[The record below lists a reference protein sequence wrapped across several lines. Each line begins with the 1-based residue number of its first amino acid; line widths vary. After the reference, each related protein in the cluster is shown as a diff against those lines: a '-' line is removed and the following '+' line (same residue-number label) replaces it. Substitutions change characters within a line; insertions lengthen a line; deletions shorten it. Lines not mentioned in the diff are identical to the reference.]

1 MVRNDIDIEKNGA
14 KNLRDAGMRLLGK
27 EHFHL
32 SLARVAS

>member
-1 MVRNDIDIEKNGA
+1 MVRNDIEKNGA

-27 EHFHL
+27 QHFHP